1 MDYPIREIQDEE
13 WPPLLR
19 EIPDPPK
26 KLTMRGALPPREN
39 KLLAVVGSRK
49 YTSYGKEAVE
59 RLIAPLSGY
68 PITIV
73 SGLAL
78 GIDGLAHEAALRA
91 HLHTIAVPG
100 SGIDDSVLYPRSN
113 FLLGQRILGAGG
125 VLLSEFEPTFTPTV
139 WAFAQRNRIM
149 AGMSH
154 AILLIEAREKSGTLI
169 TARLASDYNREVL
182 AVPGSIFSETSAG
195 THQFIRLGATP
206 IRTSEEILEALG
218 IEPREA
224 TPTLPRGDSPLE
236 EKIYG
241 LLSEPL
247 LRDELIR
254 QLEIPISEA
263 NIALTKMELKSLIKE
278 FDGLLRRL

>member
-1 MDYPIREIQDEE
+1 MDYPIREIQDAE

-26 KLTMRGALPPREN
+26 KLFIRGILPPLDH

-68 PITIV
+68 PLTIV
-73 SGLAL
+73 SGLAI

-91 HLHTIAVPG
+91 RLQTIAVPG

-113 FLLGQRILGAGG
+113 FLLGQKILQAGG
-125 VLLSEFEPTFTPTV
+125 GLLSEFEPTFTPTM

-154 AILLIEAREKSGTLI
+154 ATLLIEAREKSGTLI

-206 IRTSEEILEALG
+206 IRSSEEILEALG
-218 IEPREA
+218 IESKKEP
-224 TPTLPRGDSPLE
+224 PVSSRGDSPLE
-236 EKIYG
+236 EKIYA

-247 LRDELIR
+247 VRDELIR
-254 QLEIPISEA
+254 RLEVSTPEA